1 MKTTARNELN
11 GSIVQIKHGQ
21 VISEVEM
28 SISPEISIL
37 ATITND
43 ATKSLDLKVGEDVSA
58 IIKSSH
64 VLLSKEELRTTAR
77 NNFLTTIKE
86 IIPGAVN
93 CEVKLSVGEQ
103 TLCAII
109 TNDSCKELG
118 LKTDDEVYAFFKA
131 SSVILFA

>member
-21 VISEVEM
+21 IMSEIEV
-28 SISPEISIL
+28 SVSPEISIL

-43 ATKSLDLKVGEDVSA
+43 ATKSLDLKIGEDVSA

-64 VLLSKEELRTTAR
+64 LLLSKQKLRTTAR
-77 NNFLTTIKE
+77 NNFLTTIQE

-93 CEVKLSVGEQ
+93 CEVKLLVGEQ

-109 TNDSCKELG
+109 TNDSCKELD
-118 LKTDDEVYAFFKA
+118 LKAGDEIYTFFKA